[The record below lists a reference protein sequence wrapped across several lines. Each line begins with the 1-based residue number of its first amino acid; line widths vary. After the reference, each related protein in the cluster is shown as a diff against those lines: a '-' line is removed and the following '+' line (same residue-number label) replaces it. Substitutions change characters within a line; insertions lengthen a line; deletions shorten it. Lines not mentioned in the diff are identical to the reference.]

1 VATTTTVPAPPP
13 VTVKLPNARVARAR
27 HKATVWG
34 LRLLLLVAVVGAW
47 FYATGP
53 GEVSFLILPPLPDVL
68 EALVEFVG
76 TEVFWTAAGV
86 TIFEMLAAFAVSA
99 VAGVGLGF
107 LLSRTRLRARASEPL
122 LSWGYM
128 FPVVLLYPLFLL
140 WVGVGV
146 GSKIA
151 YAAVAAFFP
160 IAYNTLRG
168 LSSVDEKYLKVG
180 AAFGAS
186 RWDMDRHIKAG
197 AARPMILSG
206 LRIGVSVVMISVV
219 LAELLGS
226 NAGLGYKLQ
235 RAASTLS
242 LPREYAIALLLLVIA
257 VTLQQLLERL
267 LRPRRRTGQRA
278 PQPAE
283 EPAAQLDE

>member
-1 VATTTTVPAPPP
+1 MTTTAAPAPPP
-13 VTVKLPNARVARAR
+13 VQEKLPSQRAARAR
-27 HKATVWG
+27 HRATVWG

-47 FYATGP
+47 MYATGP
-53 GEVSFLILPPLPDVL
+53 GEVSFLILPPLGKVL
-68 EALVEFVG
+68 EALVDFVG

-86 TIFEMLAAFAVSA
+86 TVFEMLAAFAVAA
-99 VAGVGLGF
+99 VLGVGVGF

-180 AAFGAS
+180 TAFGAS

-226 NAGLGYKLQ
+226 NAGLGYELQ

-267 LRPRRRTGQRA
+267 LRPRRSGPKGARA
-278 PQPAE
+278 TE
-283 EPAAQLDE
+283 SAAQLDE